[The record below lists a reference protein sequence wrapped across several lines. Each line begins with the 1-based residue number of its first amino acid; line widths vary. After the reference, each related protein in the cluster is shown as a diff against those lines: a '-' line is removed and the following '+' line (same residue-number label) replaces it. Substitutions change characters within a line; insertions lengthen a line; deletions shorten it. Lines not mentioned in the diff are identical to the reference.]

1 MRLIDADALLS
12 QYSEM
17 IYMSYSDYAAG
28 VRDAISD
35 IENAPTIRGCINKAA
50 LQVQIFLAWNE
61 ACISGQQ
68 EFADGLERALDIIDS
83 APVIGNGEVKHGE
96 DTVD

>member
-1 MRLIDADALLS
+1 MPRLIDADAL
-12 QYSEM
+12 E
-17 IYMSYSDYAAG
+17 
-28 VRDAISD
+28 RDLINKSFYPAVVSSAIKA
-35 IENAPTIRGCINKAA
+35 APTINNSINKAA

-61 ACISGQQ
+61 ACISGRQ

-96 DTVD
+96 DTLD

>member
-1 MRLIDADALLS
+1 MRLIDADALEKYLIDKGFYPAVVS
-12 QYSEM
+12 S
-17 IYMSYSDYAAG
+17 
-28 VRDAISD
+28 AIKV
-35 IENAPTIRGCINKAA
+35 APTIRGCINKAA

-61 ACISGQQ
+61 ASISGQQ